1 MSGVRKIVITR
12 PKSDAKKMARILD
25 KQDISYLIEPMLKIK
40 LLYENEKSLQNELE
54 LKPQAIIITSKYAA
68 LALAKMTEIRN
79 IKIIAVGK
87 AGAEYAKSLGFEN
100 IDFAGGT
107 ADLLVNYI
115 NYNYNNRNGHFIY
128 VRGVDISQD
137 IAKILEISEFKVNS
151 CLIYKSAPARKFSD
165 SLKTELTDNNVESV
179 MFFSQNTAQAYEK
192 LAVAAD
198 LAGSHNNTSAL
209 CISKNVAGK
218 LVKLNWKDIEIAKE
232 PSMEAMLASIN
243 NYTI

>member
-1 MSGVRKIVITR
+1 MSGVKKIVITR
-12 PKSDAKKMARILD
+12 PKSDSKKLAKILD

-40 LLYENEKSLQNELE
+40 LLYENEKLLQNELE

-68 LALAKMTEIRN
+68 LALAKMSEIRN

-87 AGAEYAKSLGFEN
+87 ASAEYAKNLGFEN

-107 ADLLVNYI
+107 ADLLINYI
-115 NYNYNNRNGHFIY
+115 NSNYTNKNGHFLY

-137 IAKILEISEFKVNS
+137 IAKRLEISEFRVNS
-151 CLIYKSAPARKFSD
+151 CLIYKSAPARKLSD
-165 SLKTELTDNNVESV
+165 NLKSELTDNNIESV
-179 MFFSQNTAQAYEK
+179 MFFSQNTAKAYEK

-198 LAGSHNNTSAL
+198 LAENHNNTSAL

-218 LVKLNWKDIEIAKE
+218 LVKLNWKDITIAKE
-232 PSMEAMLASIN
+232 PHMEAMLASIN
-243 NYTI
+243 NYII